1 MGLPTVAER
10 ARRLEEVLHRYLD
23 TIALT
28 RRPGTSA
35 RYRSLLFDFL
45 RFLEANHPKV
55 ESFSD
60 LTRLHIEGWLHHEA
74 TRKGHQKD
82 GPLQKSTRRNHAI
95 LLRRFLED
103 LRAWGWEESL
113 PEDLIH
119 RSDLPPLDQYLPKP
133 LSQESDQAIRRELQ
147 AMGSLQAQA
156 LLLLRETGMRIGELR
171 DLELD
176 CLQELPDQQ
185 WAIHV
190 PLGKLHSERVIPV
203 DVETVKLV
211 EEIRR
216 LRGEHL
222 PQPHPDT
229 GKLTHFLLV
238 RRNGR
243 RPSHWGIQYTLRCA
257 ARRLRIGE
265 RVWPHRL
272 RHTYATEMLRS
283 GMSLPVLMRLLGHR
297 TIGMTLRYA
306 QVTQTDVHRA
316 YMQAVEVTKARYQIP
331 EPPALEP
338 STKGAAITAAG
349 IVSLLA
355 TVASQMEAY
364 RLDLKRPK
372 NAKKIRRLV
381 ERLRRTVRDFAA
393 LARG

>member
-1 MGLPTVAER
+1 LGLPTVSER
-10 ARRLEEVLHRYLD
+10 TRRLAEVLRRYLD
-23 TIALT
+23 AIALT

-216 LRGEHL
+216 LRGEH
-222 PQPHPDT
+222 PPRPHPDT
-229 GKLTHFLLV
+229 GKPTHFLRI

-243 RPSHWGIQYTLRCA
+243 RPGYWGIQYTLRCA
-257 ARRLRIGE
+257 ARRLG
-265 RVWPHRL
+265 
-272 RHTYATEMLRS
+272 RS
-283 GMSLPVLMRLLGHR
+283 
-297 TIGMTLRYA
+297 
-306 QVTQTDVHRA
+306 
-316 YMQAVEVTKARYQIP
+316 
-331 EPPALEP
+331 
-338 STKGAAITAAG
+338 STAIKP
-349 IVSLLA
+349 LNCL
-355 TVASQMEAY
+355 
-364 RLDLKRPK
+364 
-372 NAKKIRRLV
+372 
-381 ERLRRTVRDFAA
+381 
-393 LARG
+393 